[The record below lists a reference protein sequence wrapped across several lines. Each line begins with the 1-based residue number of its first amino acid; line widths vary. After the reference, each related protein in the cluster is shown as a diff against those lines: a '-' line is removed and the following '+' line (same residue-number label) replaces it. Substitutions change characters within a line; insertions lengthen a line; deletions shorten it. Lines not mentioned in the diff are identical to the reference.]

1 MSFLGRMKSAL
12 GIVKPSAGKVA
23 KDRLSIMIM
32 NQRESNLFTD
42 VEKEA
47 LLREV
52 GEVVKKHVRM
62 ATNRNPSFT
71 CNISFP
77 CSLLLFLHCCQMKK
91 MN

>member
-1 MSFLGRMKSAL
+1 MYFTLNIINMSFLGRVKNAF
-12 GIVKPSAGKVA
+12 GIVKPNAGKVA

-42 VEKEA
+42 IEKEA

-71 CNISFP
+71 CKNLYILNTP
-77 CSLLLFLHCCQMKK
+77 CE
-91 MN
+91 